1 MNNTMEFFLDGLCC
15 GGCVKK
21 IKNELTQLSEIEN
34 VEVDFL
40 SKKLVFKIKDTSQKN
55 LVINNIKEI
64 INKKEPEISFLEIIN

>member
-40 SKKLVFKIKDTSQKN
+40 SKKLVFKIKDTSQK
-55 LVINNIKEI
+55 I
-64 INKKEPEISFLEIIN
+64 